1 MRRIGRV
8 ADEMPRLGPPVI
20 GPKASPGRDHA
31 IFIRETPGYR
41 GTEPSRRAGD
51 ERDRPRRAICD
62 ILSRAAR
69 LRLLR
74 PRRAI
79 CDILSRAARLRLLRP
94 RCAICD
100 ILSRA
105 ARLRLLRPRHAPHSC
120 LIRSS

>member
-1 MRRIGRV
+1 
-8 ADEMPRLGPPVI
+8 MPRLGPPVI

-74 PRRAI
+74 PR
-79 CDILSRAARLRLLRP
+79 
-94 RCAICD
+94 
-100 ILSRA
+100 
-105 ARLRLLRPRHAPHSC
+105 HAPHSC